1 MDNVKLI
8 LVLIVL
14 LLEVIAC
21 AKAPKQDRPD
31 APCKTYAS
39 AYEVEFPDSSLRKS
53 NIEACNGL
61 FKATDLGP
69 NNDVIESQSLIVQVL
84 EPKTGTPYLTIFT
97 GQ

>member
-21 AKAPKQDRPD
+21 SKNPEQPSES
-31 APCKTYAS
+31 PCTTYTS
-39 AYEVEFPDSSLRKS
+39 AYEVEFPDGSLRKS
-53 NIEACNGL
+53 NIETCNGT

-69 NNDVIESQSLIVQVL
+69 KNDVIESQSLIVQVL